1 MRNLIALALLAVSA
15 TVFADEP
22 TEQEV
27 HDGIRKGVVFG
38 ILPAAD
44 GKLERCQFSMTQD
57 GPTNKPDPD
66 FKPSEKFVSEACRK
80 LAKGKWMV
88 SRDRKGEIKEVF
100 DYCMW
105 SEVIPDSPI
114 CRAEL
119 GE

>member
-1 MRNLIALALLAVSA
+1 MRNLIALTLFAISA
-15 TVFADEP
+15 SAFAGES

-38 ILPAAD
+38 IVPSAD
-44 GKLERCQFSMTQD
+44 GNLQKCQFSMTQD

-66 FKPSEKFVSEACRK
+66 FKPSERFVSEACRK
-80 LAKGKWMV
+80 LANGKWTV
-88 SRDRKGEIKEVF
+88 SRDRKGEIKEVI